1 MRSNIKKVYILASL
15 LILSSCGGGG
25 GGGAVAQAIAAA
37 ISSFTSSSSSVLLG
51 GSVDISWA
59 STNATS
65 CTASGSWTGTKATS
79 GSETVTISSAGNNT
93 FTISCTGEGGSSSRS
108 QSIEGYRNI
117 AGITLDGY
125 ISGASVFV
133 DTDSDYIM
141 DSDETSTTSGSDG
154 SFTIKYENGALISL
168 GGQDVDT
175 LTQLD
180 NFQIIRDLSG
190 YSSDNFMITPVT
202 SVAHFMPSQNI
213 YNTLGLDSTIDIN
226 TADPVA
232 NKGDGAGYD
241 VLYEKGNQLTV
252 LAYSLQNMANN
263 LKTTTD
269 STADYFKAISEEI
282 NTEHTATS
290 AAVNIEKKAF
300 IEKVL
305 DNLVTA
311 KSLTI
316 SADNKAN
323 AVTALSSVLPIIG
336 VKSTDALTSSVIRFS
351 TNTFQTDFVSIA
363 NGSAEVTLVNS
374 YTSDVLNYIAT
385 DQNIN
390 ASDIQPTILAFA
402 DTISLQEDATVS
414 FSPLL
419 NDSLTTGSAFVITV
433 SSPQNGSVSIS
444 GETLTYTP
452 SANFNGQDSFN
463 YTVTQGSI
471 SASSTV
477 SVTVA
482 AVNDAPTLN
491 ISTSINYNENSTVT
505 IDASAAD
512 VDGDDITLTL
522 SGTDAESFNITGNI
536 ITFKTPPDFE
546 TKNSYSITLTVTDGV
561 ETIEKTITINIT
573 DINESVGYK
582 VPSSI
587 DVIETKE

>member
-1 MRSNIKKVYILASL
+1 MRSNINKVYILASL
-15 LILSSCGGGG
+15 LVLSSCGGGG

-37 ISSFTSSSSSVLLG
+37 ITSFTASSSSVLLG
-51 GSVDISWA
+51 QSVDISWA

-65 CTASGSWTGTKATS
+65 CTASGSWTGTKGTS
-79 GSETVTISSAGNNT
+79 GSETITISTAGNNT
-93 FTISCTGEGGSSSRS
+93 FTISCTGEGGSSSQS

-125 ISGASVFV
+125 ISGASVFI

-141 DSDETSTTSGSDG
+141 DSGETSTTSGSDG
-154 SFTIKYENGALISL
+154 SFSIKYENGVLVSL
-168 GGQDVDT
+168 GGQEVDT

-190 YSSDNFMITPVT
+190 HSSDSFMITPVT

-213 YNTLGLDSTIDIN
+213 YNTLGLDSSIDIY

-241 VLYEKGNQLTV
+241 LLYEKGNQLTV

-263 LKTTTD
+263 LKTSTD

-290 AAVNIEKKAF
+290 AAVNIEKNAF
-300 IEKVL
+300 IEKVI

-316 SADNKAN
+316 SANNKAN
-323 AVTALSSVLPIIG
+323 AITALSSVLPIIG

-374 YTSDVLNYIAT
+374 YSSDVLNYIAT

-419 NDSLTTGSAFVITV
+419 NDSLTTGSAFVITA
-433 SSPQNGSVSIS
+433 SSPLNGSVSIS

-482 AVNDAPTLN
+482 AVNDAPTVD
-491 ISTSINYNENSTVT
+491 IASSINYNENSTAT
-505 IDASAAD
+505 INASAAD

-522 SGTDAESFNITGNI
+522 SGTDAESFNITSNI
-536 ITFKTPPDFE
+536 ISFKTPPDFE

-561 ETIEKTITINIT
+561 ETVVKNITINIT
-573 DINESVGYK
+573 DINESKGYE
-582 VPSSI
+582 VATSI
-587 DVIETKE
+587 SIIDTKE

>member
-51 GSVDISWA
+51 GTVDISWA

-65 CTASGSWTGTKATS
+65 CSAPWTTKTSTS
-79 GSETVTISSAGNNT
+79 GTETVTITTAGSNT

-141 DSDETSTTSGSDG
+141 DSGETSTTSGSDG
-154 SFTIKYENGALISL
+154 SFIIKYENGALISL

-202 SVAHFMPSQNI
+202 SIAHFMPSQNI
-213 YNTLGLDSTIDIN
+213 YNTLGLDSSIDIN

-241 VLYEKGNQLTV
+241 LLYEKGNQLTV

-269 STADYFKAISEEI
+269 TTADYFKAISEEI
-282 NTEHTATS
+282 NTEHTATN
-290 AAVNIEKKAF
+290 ATVNIEKKAF

-305 DNLVTA
+305 DNLVAA

-336 VKSTDALTSSVIRFS
+336 VKSTDELTSSVIRFS

-363 NGSAEVTLVNS
+363 NGSAEVALVNS
-374 YTSDVLNYIAT
+374 YSSDVLNYIAT

-402 DTISLQEDATVS
+402 DTISLQEDASVS

-471 SASSTV
+471 SASSSV

-491 ISTSINYNENSTVT
+491 IASSINYDENSTVT

-522 SGTDAESFNITGNI
+522 SGTDAELFNITGNTI
-536 ITFKTPPDFE
+536 SFKTPPDFE

-561 ETIEKTITINIT
+561 ETIEKNITINIT
-573 DINESVGYK
+573 DINESIGYK

>member
-51 GSVDISWA
+51 GTVDISWA

-65 CTASGSWTGTKATS
+65 CSAPWTTQTGTS
-79 GSETVTISSAGNNT
+79 GTETVTITTAGTNT
-93 FTISCTGEGGSSSRS
+93 FTISCTGEGGSSSQS

-125 ISGASVFV
+125 ISGANIFI

-141 DSDETSTTSGSDG
+141 DSGETSTTSGSDG

-202 SVAHFMPSQNI
+202 SIAHFMPSQNI
-213 YNTLGLDSTIDIN
+213 YNTLGLDSSIDIN

-282 NTEHTATS
+282 STEHTATS

-305 DNLVTA
+305 DNLVAA

-336 VKSTDALTSSVIRFS
+336 VKSTDTLTSSVIRFS
-351 TNTFQTDFVSIA
+351 TNTFQTDFISIA
-363 NGSAEVTLVNS
+363 NGSAEVGLVNS
-374 YTSDVLNYIAT
+374 YSSDVLNYIAT

-390 ASDIQPTILAFA
+390 AADIQPTILAFA
-402 DTISLQEDATVS
+402 DSISLQEDSTVS
-414 FSPLL
+414 FSPLI
-419 NDSLTTGSAFVITV
+419 NDSLTTGSAFVITT
-433 SSPQNGSVSIS
+433 SSPLNGSVSIS

-471 SASSTV
+471 TASSSV

-491 ISTSINYNENSTVT
+491 IASTISYKENDTVT
-505 IDASAAD
+505 IDPSALD
-512 VDGDDITLTL
+512 VDGDDLTLTI
-522 SGTDAESFNITGNI
+522 SGTDADSFTLTNNLISFNSS
-536 ITFKTPPDFE
+536 PDFE
-546 TKNSYSITLTVTDGV
+546 TKSSYVITLTLTDGV
-561 ETIEKTITINIT
+561 LSVEKTITININ
-573 DINESVGYK
+573 DINEDIGYK
-582 VPSSI
+582 VPTSI

>member
-1 MRSNIKKVYILASL
+1 MRSNINKVYILTSL
-15 LILSSCGGGG
+15 LVLSSCGGGG

-37 ISSFTSSSSSVLLG
+37 ITSFTSSATSTLIG
-51 GSVDISWA
+51 GSVDITWA

-65 CTASGSWTGTKATS
+65 CSASGSWSGTKATS
-79 GSETVTISSAGNNT
+79 GSETISITTAGNNT
-93 FTISCTGEGGSSSRS
+93 FTITCTGEGGSSSQS

-117 AGITLDGY
+117 SGITLDGY

-133 DTDSDYIM
+133 DTDANYIM
-141 DSDETSTTSGSDG
+141 DSGETSTTSGSDG
-154 SFTIKYENGALISL
+154 SFAIKYENGALISL

-202 SVAHFMPSQNI
+202 SVAHFMPTQNI
-213 YNTLGLDSTIDIN
+213 YNTLGLDSSIDIN

-241 VLYEKGNQLTV
+241 LLYEKGNQLTV

-263 LKTTTD
+263 LKTSTD

-336 VKSTDALTSSVIRFS
+336 VKSTDTLTSSVIRFS

-363 NGSAEVTLVNS
+363 NGSAEVALVNS

-414 FSPLL
+414 FSPLI
-419 NDSLTTGSAFVITV
+419 NDSLTTGSAFVITT
-433 SSPQNGSVSIS
+433 SSPLNGSVSIS

-452 SANFNGQDSFN
+452 SANFNGLDSFN

-471 SASSTV
+471 TASSTV

-491 ISTSINYNENSTVT
+491 IASVINYKENNTGT
-505 IDASAAD
+505 IDTAASD

-522 SGTDAESFNITGNI
+522 SGTDSELFNLTGNI
-536 ITFKTPPDFE
+536 LSFKTPPDFE
-546 TKNSYSITLTVTDGV
+546 TKDSYSITITLTDGV

>member
-252 LAYSLQNMANN
+252 LAYTLQNMANN

-282 NTEHTATS
+282 STEHSATS

-305 DNLVTA
+305 DNLVAA

-336 VKSTDALTSSVIRFS
+336 VKSTDTLTSSVIRFS
-351 TNTFQTDFVSIA
+351 TNTFQTDFISIA
-363 NGSAEVTLVNS
+363 NGSAEVGLVNS
-374 YTSDVLNYIAT
+374 YSSDVLNYIAT

-390 ASDIQPTILAFA
+390 AADIQPTILAFA
-402 DTISLQEDATVS
+402 DSISLQEDSTVS
-414 FSPLL
+414 FSPLI
-419 NDSLTTGSAFVITV
+419 NDSLTTGSAFVITT
-433 SSPQNGSVSIS
+433 SSPLNGSVSIS

-471 SASSTV
+471 TASSSV

-491 ISTSINYNENSTVT
+491 IASTISYKENDTVT
-505 IDASAAD
+505 IDPSALD
-512 VDGDDITLTL
+512 VDGDDLTLTI
-522 SGTDAESFNITGNI
+522 SGTDADSFTLTNNLISFNSS
-536 ITFKTPPDFE
+536 PDFE
-546 TKNSYSITLTVTDGV
+546 TKSSYVITLTLTDGV
-561 ETIEKTITINIT
+561 LSVEKTITININ
-573 DINESVGYK
+573 DINEDIGYK
-582 VPSSI
+582 VPTSI

>member
-51 GSVDISWA
+51 GTVDISWA

-65 CTASGSWTGTKATS
+65 CSAPWTTQTGTS
-79 GSETVTISSAGNNT
+79 GTETVTITTAGNNT
-93 FTISCTGEGGSSSRS
+93 FTISCTGEGGSSSQS

-125 ISGASVFV
+125 ISGASIFI

-141 DSDETSTTSGSDG
+141 DSGETSTTSGSDG

-202 SVAHFMPSQNI
+202 SIAHFMPSQNI

-305 DNLVTA
+305 DNLVAA

-363 NGSAEVTLVNS
+363 NGSAEVALVNS
-374 YTSDVLNYIAT
+374 YSSDVLNYIAT

-402 DTISLQEDATVS
+402 DTISLQEDASVS

-471 SASSTV
+471 SASSSV

-491 ISTSINYNENSTVT
+491 IASSINYDENSTVT

-522 SGTDAESFNITGNI
+522 SGTDAELFNITGNTI
-536 ITFKTPPDFE
+536 SFKTPPDFE

-561 ETIEKTITINIT
+561 ETIEKNITINIT
-573 DINESVGYK
+573 DINESIGYK

>member
-65 CTASGSWTGTKATS
+65 CSAPWTTQTGTS
-79 GSETVTISSAGNNT
+79 GTETVTITTAGSNT

-141 DSDETSTTSGSDG
+141 DSGETSTTSGSDG

-202 SVAHFMPSQNI
+202 SIAHFMPSQNI
-213 YNTLGLDSTIDIN
+213 YNTLGLDSSIDIN

-305 DNLVTA
+305 DNLVAA

-336 VKSTDALTSSVIRFS
+336 VKSTDTLTSSVIRFS
-351 TNTFQTDFVSIA
+351 TNTFQTDFISIA
-363 NGSAEVTLVNS
+363 NGSAEVGLVNS
-374 YTSDVLNYIAT
+374 YSSDVLNYIAT

-390 ASDIQPTILAFA
+390 AADIQPTILAFA
-402 DTISLQEDATVS
+402 DSISLQEDSTVS
-414 FSPLL
+414 FSPLI
-419 NDSLTTGSAFVITV
+419 NDSLTTGSAFVITT
-433 SSPQNGSVSIS
+433 SSPLNGSVSIS

-471 SASSTV
+471 TASSSV

-482 AVNDAPTLN
+482 GVNDAPTLN
-491 ISTSINYNENSTVT
+491 IASTISYKENDTVT
-505 IDASAAD
+505 IDPSALD
-512 VDGDDITLTL
+512 VDGDDLTLTI
-522 SGTDAESFNITGNI
+522 SGTDADSFTLTNNLISFNSS
-536 ITFKTPPDFE
+536 PDFE
-546 TKNSYSITLTVTDGV
+546 TKSSYVITLTLTDGV
-561 ETIEKTITINIT
+561 LSVEKTITININ
-573 DINESVGYK
+573 DINEDIGYK
-582 VPSSI
+582 VPTSI

>member
-51 GSVDISWA
+51 GTVDISWA

-65 CTASGSWTGTKATS
+65 CSAPWTTKTSTS
-79 GSETVTISSAGNNT
+79 GTETVTITTAGSNT

-141 DSDETSTTSGSDG
+141 DSGETSTTSGSDG
-154 SFTIKYENGALISL
+154 SFIIKYENGALISL

-202 SVAHFMPSQNI
+202 SIAHFMPSQNI
-213 YNTLGLDSTIDIN
+213 YNTLGLDSAIGIN

-269 STADYFKAISEEI
+269 STAVYFKEISEEI

-305 DNLVTA
+305 DNLVAA

-336 VKSTDALTSSVIRFS
+336 VKSTDTLTSSVIRFS
-351 TNTFQTDFVSIA
+351 TNTFQTDFISIA

-374 YTSDVLNYIAT
+374 YSSDVLNYIAT

-390 ASDIQPTILAFA
+390 AADIQPTILAFA
-402 DTISLQEDATVS
+402 DSISLQEDSTVS
-414 FSPLL
+414 FSPLI
-419 NDSLTTGSAFVITV
+419 NDSLTTGSAFVITT
-433 SSPQNGSVSIS
+433 SSPLNGSVSIS

-471 SASSTV
+471 TASSSV

-491 ISTSINYNENSTVT
+491 IASTISYKENDTVT
-505 IDASAAD
+505 IDPSALD
-512 VDGDDITLTL
+512 VDGDDLTLTI
-522 SGTDAESFNITGNI
+522 SGTDADSF
-536 ITFKTPPDFE
+536 
-546 TKNSYSITLTVTDGV
+546 TLTNNLISCLLYT
-561 ETIEKTITINIT
+561 
-573 DINESVGYK
+573 S
-582 VPSSI
+582 PSPR
-587 DVIETKE
+587 D

>member
-1 MRSNIKKVYILASL
+1 MRSNINKVYILTSL
-15 LILSSCGGGG
+15 LVLSSCGGGG

-37 ISSFTSSSSSVLLG
+37 ITSFTSSATSTLIG
-51 GSVDISWA
+51 GSVDITWA

-65 CTASGSWTGTKATS
+65 CSASGSWSGTKATS
-79 GSETVTISSAGNNT
+79 GSETISITTAGNNT
-93 FTISCTGEGGSSSRS
+93 FTITCTGEGGSSSQS

-117 AGITLDGY
+117 SGITLDGY

-133 DTDSDYIM
+133 DTDANYIM
-141 DSDETSTTSGSDG
+141 DSGETSTTSGSDG
-154 SFTIKYENGALISL
+154 SFAIKYENGALISL

-213 YNTLGLDSTIDIN
+213 YNTLGLDSSIDIN

-241 VLYEKGNQLTV
+241 LLYEKGNQLTV

-263 LKTTTD
+263 LKTSTD

-282 NTEHTATS
+282 NTEHSATS

-336 VKSTDALTSSVIRFS
+336 VKSTDTLTSSVIRFS

-363 NGSAEVTLVNS
+363 NGSAEVALVNS

-414 FSPLL
+414 FSPLI
-419 NDSLTTGSAFVITV
+419 NDSLTTGSAFVITT
-433 SSPQNGSVSIS
+433 SSPLNGSVSIS

-452 SANFNGQDSFN
+452 SANFNGLDSFN

-471 SASSTV
+471 TASSTV

-491 ISTSINYNENSTVT
+491 IASVINYKENNTGT
-505 IDASAAD
+505 IDTAASD

-522 SGTDAESFNITGNI
+522 SGTDSELFNLTGNI
-536 ITFKTPPDFE
+536 LSFKTPPDFE
-546 TKNSYSITLTVTDGV
+546 TKDSYSITITLTDGV

>member
-65 CTASGSWTGTKATS
+65 CSAPWTTQTGTS
-79 GSETVTISSAGNNT
+79 GTETVTITTAGSNN

-117 AGITLDGY
+117 VGITLDGY

-133 DTDSDYIM
+133 DADSDYIM

-241 VLYEKGNQLTV
+241 MLYEKGNQLTV

-316 SADNKAN
+316 SSDNKAN

-336 VKSTDALTSSVIRFS
+336 VKSTDTLTSSVIRFS
-351 TNTFQTDFVSIA
+351 TNTFQTDFISIA
-363 NGSAEVTLVNS
+363 NGSAEVGLVNS
-374 YTSDVLNYIAT
+374 YSSDVLNYIAT

-390 ASDIQPTILAFA
+390 AADIQPTILAFA
-402 DTISLQEDATVS
+402 DSISLQEDSTVS
-414 FSPLL
+414 FSPLI
-419 NDSLTTGSAFVITV
+419 NDSLTTGSAFVITT
-433 SSPQNGSVSIS
+433 SSPLNGSVSIS

-471 SASSTV
+471 TASSSV

-491 ISTSINYNENSTVT
+491 IASTISYKENDTVT
-505 IDASAAD
+505 IDPSALD
-512 VDGDDITLTL
+512 VDGDDLTLTI
-522 SGTDAESFNITGNI
+522 SGTDADSFTLTNNLISFNSS
-536 ITFKTPPDFE
+536 PDFE
-546 TKNSYSITLTVTDGV
+546 TKSSYVITLTLTDGV
-561 ETIEKTITINIT
+561 LSVEKTITININ
-573 DINESVGYK
+573 DINEDIGYK
-582 VPSSI
+582 VPTSI

>member
-51 GSVDISWA
+51 GTVDISWA

-65 CTASGSWTGTKATS
+65 CSAPWTTKTSTS
-79 GSETVTISSAGNNT
+79 GTETVTITTAGSNT

-141 DSDETSTTSGSDG
+141 DSGETSTTSGSDG
-154 SFTIKYENGALISL
+154 SFIIKYENGALISL

-202 SVAHFMPSQNI
+202 SIAHFMPSQNI

-282 NTEHTATS
+282 STEHTATS

-305 DNLVTA
+305 DNLVAA

-336 VKSTDALTSSVIRFS
+336 VKSTDTLTSSVIRFS
-351 TNTFQTDFVSIA
+351 TNTFQTDFISIA

-374 YTSDVLNYIAT
+374 YSSDVLNYIAT

-390 ASDIQPTILAFA
+390 AADIQPTILAFA
-402 DTISLQEDATVS
+402 DSISLQEDSTVS
-414 FSPLL
+414 FSPLI
-419 NDSLTTGSAFVITV
+419 NDSLTTGSAFVITT
-433 SSPQNGSVSIS
+433 SSPLNGSVSIS

-471 SASSTV
+471 TASSSV

-491 ISTSINYNENSTVT
+491 IASTISYKENDTVT
-505 IDASAAD
+505 IDPSALD
-512 VDGDDITLTL
+512 VDGDDLTLTI
-522 SGTDAESFNITGNI
+522 SGTDADSFTLTNNLISFNSS
-536 ITFKTPPDFE
+536 PDFE
-546 TKNSYSITLTVTDGV
+546 TKSSYVITLTLTDGV
-561 ETIEKTITINIT
+561 LSVEKTITININ
-573 DINESVGYK
+573 DINEDIGYK
-582 VPSSI
+582 VPTSI

>member
-1 MRSNIKKVYILASL
+1 MRSNINKVYILASL
-15 LILSSCGGGG
+15 LVLSSCGGGG

-37 ISSFTSSSSSVLLG
+37 ITSFTASSSSVLLG
-51 GSVDISWA
+51 QSVDISWA

-65 CTASGSWTGTKATS
+65 CTASGSWTGTKGTS
-79 GSETVTISSAGNNT
+79 GSETITISTAGNNT
-93 FTISCTGEGGSSSRS
+93 FTISCTGEGGSSSQS

-125 ISGASVFV
+125 ISGASVFI

-141 DSDETSTTSGSDG
+141 DSGETSTTSGSDG
-154 SFTIKYENGALISL
+154 SFSIKYENGVLVSL

-190 YSSDNFMITPVT
+190 HSSDSFMITPVT

-213 YNTLGLDSTIDIN
+213 YNTLGLDSSIDIY

-241 VLYEKGNQLTV
+241 LLYEKGNQLTV

-263 LKTTTD
+263 LKTSTD

-290 AAVNIEKKAF
+290 AAVNIEKNAF
-300 IEKVL
+300 IEKVI

-316 SADNKAN
+316 SANNKAN
-323 AVTALSSVLPIIG
+323 AITALSSVLPIIG

-374 YTSDVLNYIAT
+374 YSSDVLNYIAT

-419 NDSLTTGSAFVITV
+419 NDSLTTGSAFVITA
-433 SSPQNGSVSIS
+433 SSPLNGSVSIS

-482 AVNDAPTLN
+482 AVNDAPTVD
-491 ISTSINYNENSTVT
+491 IASSINYNENSTAT
-505 IDASAAD
+505 INASAAD

-522 SGTDAESFNITGNI
+522 SGTDAESFNITSNI
-536 ITFKTPPDFE
+536 ISFKTPPDFE

-561 ETIEKTITINIT
+561 ETVVKNITINIT
-573 DINESVGYK
+573 DINESKGYEDAT
-582 VPSSI
+582 SI
-587 DVIETKE
+587 SIIDTKE

>member
-51 GSVDISWA
+51 GTVDISWA

-65 CTASGSWTGTKATS
+65 CSAPWTTKTGTS
-79 GSETVTISSAGNNT
+79 GTETVTITTAGSNT

-141 DSDETSTTSGSDG
+141 DSGETSTTSGSDG

-202 SVAHFMPSQNI
+202 SIAHFMPSQNI
-213 YNTLGLDSTIDIN
+213 YNTLGLDSSIDIN

-282 NTEHTATS
+282 STEHTATS

-305 DNLVTA
+305 DNLVAA

-336 VKSTDALTSSVIRFS
+336 VKSTDTLTFSVIRFS
-351 TNTFQTDFVSIA
+351 TNTFQTDFISIA
-363 NGSAEVTLVNS
+363 NGSAEVGLVNS
-374 YTSDVLNYIAT
+374 YSSDVLNYIAT

-390 ASDIQPTILAFA
+390 AADIQPTILAFA
-402 DTISLQEDATVS
+402 DSISLQEDSTVS
-414 FSPLL
+414 FSPLI
-419 NDSLTTGSAFVITV
+419 NDSLTTGSAFVITT
-433 SSPQNGSVSIS
+433 SSPLNGSVSIS

-471 SASSTV
+471 TASSSV

-491 ISTSINYNENSTVT
+491 IASTISYKENDTVT
-505 IDASAAD
+505 IDPSALD
-512 VDGDDITLTL
+512 VDGDDLTLTI
-522 SGTDAESFNITGNI
+522 SGTDADSFTLTNNLISFNSS
-536 ITFKTPPDFE
+536 PDFE
-546 TKNSYSITLTVTDGV
+546 TKSSYVITLTLTDGV
-561 ETIEKTITINIT
+561 LSVEKTITININ
-573 DINESVGYK
+573 DINEDIGYK
-582 VPSSI
+582 VPTSI

>member
-1 MRSNIKKVYILASL
+1 
-15 LILSSCGGGG
+15 
-25 GGGAVAQAIAAA
+25 
-37 ISSFTSSSSSVLLG
+37 
-51 GSVDISWA
+51 
-59 STNATS
+59 
-65 CTASGSWTGTKATS
+65 
-79 GSETVTISSAGNNT
+79 
-93 FTISCTGEGGSSSRS
+93 
-108 QSIEGYRNI
+108 
-117 AGITLDGY
+117 
-125 ISGASVFV
+125 
-133 DTDSDYIM
+133 
-141 DSDETSTTSGSDG
+141 
-154 SFTIKYENGALISL
+154 
-168 GGQDVDT
+168 
-175 LTQLD
+175 
-180 NFQIIRDLSG
+180 
-190 YSSDNFMITPVT
+190 MITPVT

-213 YNTLGLDSTIDIN
+213 YNTLGLDSSIDIN

-241 VLYEKGNQLTV
+241 LLYEKVNQLTV
-252 LAYSLQNMANN
+252 LAYSLQNMTNN
-263 LKTTTD
+263 IKTSTD

-282 NTEHTATS
+282 NTEHMATS

-336 VKSTDALTSSVIRFS
+336 VKSTDTLTSSVIRFS

-363 NGSAEVTLVNS
+363 NGSAEVALVNS

-414 FSPLL
+414 FSPLI
-419 NDSLTTGSAFVITV
+419 NDSLTTGSAFVITT
-433 SSPQNGSVSIS
+433 SSPLNGSVSIS

-452 SANFNGQDSFN
+452 SANFNGLDSFN

-471 SASSTV
+471 TASSTV

-491 ISTSINYNENSTVT
+491 IASVINYKENNTGT
-505 IDASAAD
+505 IDTAASD

-522 SGTDAESFNITGNI
+522 SGTDSELFNLAGNI
-536 ITFKTPPDFE
+536 LSFKTPPDFE
-546 TKNSYSITLTVTDGV
+546 TKDSYSITITITDGV

>member
-1 MRSNIKKVYILASL
+1 MRSNINKVYILASL
-15 LILSSCGGGG
+15 LVLSSCGGGG

-37 ISSFTSSSSSVLLG
+37 ITSFTASSSSVLLG
-51 GSVDISWA
+51 QSVDISWA

-65 CTASGSWTGTKATS
+65 CTASGSWTGTKGTS
-79 GSETVTISSAGNNT
+79 GSETITISTAGNNT
-93 FTISCTGEGGSSSRS
+93 FTISCTGEGGSSSQS

-125 ISGASVFV
+125 ISGASVFI

-141 DSDETSTTSGSDG
+141 DSGETSTTSGSDG
-154 SFTIKYENGALISL
+154 SFSIKYENGVLVSL

-190 YSSDNFMITPVT
+190 HSSDSFMITPVT

-213 YNTLGLDSTIDIN
+213 YNTLGLDSSIDIY

-241 VLYEKGNQLTV
+241 LLYEKGNQLTV

-263 LKTTTD
+263 LKTSTD
-269 STADYFKAISEEI
+269 STADYFKAIREEI
-282 NTEHTATS
+282 NTEHTATR
-290 AAVNIEKKAF
+290 AAVNIEKNAF
-300 IEKVL
+300 IEKVI

-316 SADNKAN
+316 SANNKAN
-323 AVTALSSVLPIIG
+323 AITALSSVLPIIG

-374 YTSDVLNYIAT
+374 YSSDVLNYIAT

-419 NDSLTTGSAFVITV
+419 NDSLTTGSAFVITA
-433 SSPQNGSVSIS
+433 SSPLNGSVSIS

-452 SANFNGQDSFN
+452 SANFNLLQM
-463 YTVTQGSI
+463 
-471 SASSTV
+471 
-477 SVTVA
+477 
-482 AVNDAPTLN
+482 LM
-491 ISTSINYNENSTVT
+491 
-505 IDASAAD
+505 
-512 VDGDDITLTL
+512 
-522 SGTDAESFNITGNI
+522 
-536 ITFKTPPDFE
+536 
-546 TKNSYSITLTVTDGV
+546 
-561 ETIEKTITINIT
+561 ETILH
-573 DINESVGYK
+573 
-582 VPSSI
+582 
-587 DVIETKE
+587 

>member
-241 VLYEKGNQLTV
+241 MLYEKGNQLTV

-316 SADNKAN
+316 SSDNKAN

-336 VKSTDALTSSVIRFS
+336 VKSTDTLTSSVIRFS
-351 TNTFQTDFVSIA
+351 TNTFQTDFISIA
-363 NGSAEVTLVNS
+363 NGSAEVGLVNS
-374 YTSDVLNYIAT
+374 YSSDVLNYIAT

-390 ASDIQPTILAFA
+390 AADIQPTILAFA
-402 DTISLQEDATVS
+402 DSISLQEDSTVS
-414 FSPLL
+414 FSPLI
-419 NDSLTTGSAFVITV
+419 NDSLTTGSAFVITT
-433 SSPQNGSVSIS
+433 SSPLNGSVSIS

-471 SASSTV
+471 TASSSV

-491 ISTSINYNENSTVT
+491 IASTISYKENDTVT
-505 IDASAAD
+505 IDPSALD
-512 VDGDDITLTL
+512 VDGDDLTLTI
-522 SGTDAESFNITGNI
+522 SGTDADSFTLTNNLISFNSS
-536 ITFKTPPDFE
+536 PDFE
-546 TKNSYSITLTVTDGV
+546 TKSSYVITLTLTDGV
-561 ETIEKTITINIT
+561 LSVEKTITININ
-573 DINESVGYK
+573 DINEDIGYK
-582 VPSSI
+582 VPTSI

>member
-51 GSVDISWA
+51 GTVDISWA

-65 CTASGSWTGTKATS
+65 CSAPWTTKTSTS
-79 GSETVTISSAGNNT
+79 GTETVTITTAGSNT

-141 DSDETSTTSGSDG
+141 DSGETSTTSGSDG

-202 SVAHFMPSQNI
+202 SIAHFMPSQNI

-282 NTEHTATS
+282 NTEHTATN
-290 AAVNIEKKAF
+290 ATVNIEKKAF

-305 DNLVTA
+305 DNLVAA

-336 VKSTDALTSSVIRFS
+336 VKSTDTLTSSVIRFS
-351 TNTFQTDFVSIA
+351 TNTFQTDFISIA

-374 YTSDVLNYIAT
+374 YSSDVLNYIAT

-390 ASDIQPTILAFA
+390 AADIQPTILAFA
-402 DTISLQEDATVS
+402 DSISLQEDSTVS
-414 FSPLL
+414 FSPLI
-419 NDSLTTGSAFVITV
+419 NDSLTTGSAFVITT
-433 SSPQNGSVSIS
+433 SSPLNGSVSIS

-471 SASSTV
+471 TASSSV

-491 ISTSINYNENSTVT
+491 IASTISYKENDTVT
-505 IDASAAD
+505 IDPSALD
-512 VDGDDITLTL
+512 VDGDDLTLTISGTDADSFTLTNNLISFNSSPHFETKSSYVITLTL
-522 SGTDAESFNITGNI
+522 
-536 ITFKTPPDFE
+536 
-546 TKNSYSITLTVTDGV
+546 TDGV
-561 ETIEKTITINIT
+561 LSVEKTITINDKISLS
-573 DINESVGYK
+573 INE
-582 VPSSI
+582 
-587 DVIETKE
+587 TKNVWEHSLREKLLS

>member
-51 GSVDISWA
+51 GTVDISWA

-65 CTASGSWTGTKATS
+65 CSAPWTTKTSTS
-79 GSETVTISSAGNNT
+79 GTETVTITTAGSNT

-141 DSDETSTTSGSDG
+141 DSGETSTTSGSDG

-202 SVAHFMPSQNI
+202 SIAHFMPSQNI

-305 DNLVTA
+305 DNLVAA

-336 VKSTDALTSSVIRFS
+336 VKSTDTLTSSVIRFS
-351 TNTFQTDFVSIA
+351 TNTFQTDFISIA
-363 NGSAEVTLVNS
+363 NGSAEIGLVNS
-374 YTSDVLNYIAT
+374 YSSDVLNYIAT

-390 ASDIQPTILAFA
+390 AADIQPTILAFA
-402 DTISLQEDATVS
+402 DSISLQEDSTVS
-414 FSPLL
+414 FSPLI
-419 NDSLTTGSAFVITV
+419 NDSLTTGSTFVITT
-433 SSPQNGSVSIS
+433 SSPLNGSVSIS

-471 SASSTV
+471 TASSSV

-491 ISTSINYNENSTVT
+491 IASTISYKENDTVT
-505 IDASAAD
+505 IDPSALD
-512 VDGDDITLTL
+512 VDGDDLTLTI
-522 SGTDAESFNITGNI
+522 SGTDADSFTLTNNLISFNSS
-536 ITFKTPPDFE
+536 PDFE
-546 TKNSYSITLTVTDGV
+546 TKSSYVITLTLTDGV
-561 ETIEKTITINIT
+561 LSVEKTITININ
-573 DINESVGYK
+573 DINEDIGYK
-582 VPSSI
+582 VPTSI

>member
-1 MRSNIKKVYILASL
+1 MRSNIKKVYIIASL
-15 LILSSCGGGG
+15 FILSSCGGGG

-51 GSVDISWA
+51 GTVDISWA

-65 CTASGSWTGTKATS
+65 CSAPWTTKTSTS
-79 GSETVTISSAGNNT
+79 GTETVTITTAGSNT

-133 DTDSDYIM
+133 DTDSDYVM
-141 DSDETSTTSGSDG
+141 DSGETSTTSGSDG

-190 YSSDNFMITPVT
+190 YSSDSFMITPVT
-202 SVAHFMPSQNI
+202 SIAHFMPSQNI
-213 YNTLGLDSTIDIN
+213 YNTLGLDSAIDIN

-241 VLYEKGNQLTV
+241 LLYEKGNQLTV

-282 NTEHTATS
+282 NTEHMATS

-300 IEKVL
+300 IEKVI

-363 NGSAEVTLVNS
+363 NGSAEVALVNS
-374 YTSDVLNYIAT
+374 YSLDVLNYIAT

-402 DTISLQEDATVS
+402 DTISLQEDASVS

-419 NDSLTTGSAFVITV
+419 NDSLTTGSAFVITA

-491 ISTSINYNENSTVT
+491 IATSINYNENSTVT

-536 ITFKTPPDFE
+536 ISFKTPPDFE

-561 ETIEKTITINIT
+561 ETIEKNITINIT
-573 DINESVGYK
+573 DINESIGYK

>member
-65 CTASGSWTGTKATS
+65 CSAPWTTQTGTS
-79 GSETVTISSAGNNT
+79 GTETVTITTAGSNT

-108 QSIEGYRNI
+108 QNIEGYRNI

-141 DSDETSTTSGSDG
+141 DSGETSTTSGSDG

-202 SVAHFMPSQNI
+202 SIAHFMPSQNI
-213 YNTLGLDSTIDIN
+213 YNTLGLDSSIDIN

-282 NTEHTATS
+282 STEHTATS

-305 DNLVTA
+305 DNLVAA

-336 VKSTDALTSSVIRFS
+336 VKSTDTLTSSVIRFS
-351 TNTFQTDFVSIA
+351 TNTFQTDFISIA
-363 NGSAEVTLVNS
+363 NGSAEVGLVNS
-374 YTSDVLNYIAT
+374 YSSDVLNYIAT

-390 ASDIQPTILAFA
+390 AADIQPTILAFA
-402 DTISLQEDATVS
+402 DSISLQEDSTVS
-414 FSPLL
+414 FSPLI
-419 NDSLTTGSAFVITV
+419 NDSLTTGSAFVITT
-433 SSPQNGSVSIS
+433 SSPLNGSVSIS

-471 SASSTV
+471 TASSSV

-491 ISTSINYNENSTVT
+491 IASTISYKENDTVT
-505 IDASAAD
+505 IDPSALD
-512 VDGDDITLTL
+512 VDGDDLTLTI
-522 SGTDAESFNITGNI
+522 SGTDADSFTLTNNLISFNSS
-536 ITFKTPPDFE
+536 PDFE
-546 TKNSYSITLTVTDGV
+546 TKSSYVITLTLTDGV
-561 ETIEKTITINIT
+561 LSVEKTITININ
-573 DINESVGYK
+573 DINEDIGYK
-582 VPSSI
+582 VPTSI

>member
-37 ISSFTSSSSSVLLG
+37 ISSFTSTSSSVLLG

-65 CTASGSWTGTKATS
+65 CSAPWTTQTGTS
-79 GSETVTISSAGNNT
+79 GTETVTITTAGSNT

-141 DSDETSTTSGSDG
+141 DSGETSTTSGSDG

-202 SVAHFMPSQNI
+202 SIAHFMPSQNI
-213 YNTLGLDSTIDIN
+213 YNTLGLDSSIDIN

-282 NTEHTATS
+282 STEHTATS

-305 DNLVTA
+305 DNLVAA

-336 VKSTDALTSSVIRFS
+336 VKSTDTLTSSVIRFS
-351 TNTFQTDFVSIA
+351 TNTFQTDFISIA
-363 NGSAEVTLVNS
+363 NGSAEVGLVNS
-374 YTSDVLNYIAT
+374 YSSDVLNYIAT

-390 ASDIQPTILAFA
+390 AADIQPTILAFA
-402 DTISLQEDATVS
+402 DSISLQEDSTVS
-414 FSPLL
+414 FSPLI
-419 NDSLTTGSAFVITV
+419 NDSLTTGSAFVITT
-433 SSPQNGSVSIS
+433 SSPLNGSVSIS

-471 SASSTV
+471 TASSSV

-491 ISTSINYNENSTVT
+491 IASTISYKENDTVT
-505 IDASAAD
+505 IDPSALD
-512 VDGDDITLTL
+512 VDGDDLTLTI
-522 SGTDAESFNITGNI
+522 SGTDADSFTLTNNLISFNSS
-536 ITFKTPPDFE
+536 PDFE
-546 TKNSYSITLTVTDGV
+546 TKSSYVITLTLTDGV
-561 ETIEKTITINIT
+561 LSVEKTITININ
-573 DINESVGYK
+573 DINEDIGYK
-582 VPSSI
+582 VPTSI

>member
-51 GSVDISWA
+51 GTVDISWA

-65 CTASGSWTGTKATS
+65 CSAPWTTQTGTS
-79 GSETVTISSAGNNT
+79 GTETVTITTAGNNT
-93 FTISCTGEGGSSSRS
+93 FTISCTGEGGSSSQS

-125 ISGASVFV
+125 ISGANVFV

-141 DSDETSTTSGSDG
+141 DSGETSTTSGSDG

-190 YSSDNFMITPVT
+190 YSSDSFMITPVT

-213 YNTLGLDSTIDIN
+213 YNTLGLDSSIDIN

-241 VLYEKGNQLTV
+241 LLYEKGNQLTV

-269 STADYFKAISEEI
+269 TTADYFKAISEEI

-305 DNLVTA
+305 DNLVAA

-336 VKSTDALTSSVIRFS
+336 VKSTDTLTSSVIRFS
-351 TNTFQTDFVSIA
+351 TNTFQTDFISIA
-363 NGSAEVTLVNS
+363 NGSAEVGLVNS
-374 YTSDVLNYIAT
+374 YSSDVLNYIAT

-390 ASDIQPTILAFA
+390 AADIQPTILAFA
-402 DTISLQEDATVS
+402 DSISLQEDSTVS
-414 FSPLL
+414 FSPLI
-419 NDSLTTGSAFVITV
+419 NDSLTTGSAFVITT
-433 SSPQNGSVSIS
+433 SSPLNGSVSIS

-471 SASSTV
+471 TASSSV

-491 ISTSINYNENSTVT
+491 IASTISYKENDTVT
-505 IDASAAD
+505 IDPSALD
-512 VDGDDITLTL
+512 VDGDDLTLTI
-522 SGTDAESFNITGNI
+522 SGTDADSFTLTNNLISFNSS
-536 ITFKTPPDFE
+536 PDFE
-546 TKNSYSITLTVTDGV
+546 TKSSYVITLTLTDGV
-561 ETIEKTITINIT
+561 LSVEKTITININ
-573 DINESVGYK
+573 DINEDIGYK
-582 VPSSI
+582 VPTSI

>member
-51 GSVDISWA
+51 GTVDISWA

-65 CTASGSWTGTKATS
+65 CSAPWTTKTSTS
-79 GSETVTISSAGNNT
+79 GTETVTITTAGSNT

-125 ISGASVFV
+125 ISGANVFV

-141 DSDETSTTSGSDG
+141 DSGETSTTSGSDG

-202 SVAHFMPSQNI
+202 SIAHFMPSQNI
-213 YNTLGLDSTIDIN
+213 YNTLGLDSSIDIN

-241 VLYEKGNQLTV
+241 LLYEKGNQLTV

-305 DNLVTA
+305 DNLVAA

-351 TNTFQTDFVSIA
+351 TNTFQKDFVSIA
-363 NGSAEVTLVNS
+363 NGSAEVALVNS
-374 YTSDVLNYIAT
+374 YSSDVLNYIAT

-402 DTISLQEDATVS
+402 DTISLQEDASVS

-471 SASSTV
+471 SASSSV

-491 ISTSINYNENSTVT
+491 IASSINYDENSTVT

-522 SGTDAESFNITGNI
+522 SGTDAELFNITGNTI
-536 ITFKTPPDFE
+536 SFKTPPDFE

-561 ETIEKTITINIT
+561 ETIEKNITINIT
-573 DINESVGYK
+573 DINESIGYK

>member
-51 GSVDISWA
+51 GTVDISWA

-65 CTASGSWTGTKATS
+65 CSAPWTTQTGTS
-79 GSETVTISSAGNNT
+79 GTETVTITTAGNNT
-93 FTISCTGEGGSSSRS
+93 FTISCTGEGGSSSQS

-125 ISGASVFV
+125 ISGANIFI

-141 DSDETSTTSGSDG
+141 DSGETSTTSGSDG

-202 SVAHFMPSQNI
+202 SIAHFMPSQNI
-213 YNTLGLDSTIDIN
+213 YNTLGLDSSIDIN

-241 VLYEKGNQLTV
+241 LLYEKGNQLTV

-282 NTEHTATS
+282 STEHTATS

-305 DNLVTA
+305 DNLVAA

-363 NGSAEVTLVNS
+363 NGSAEVALVNS
-374 YTSDVLNYIAT
+374 YSSDVLNYIAT

-402 DTISLQEDATVS
+402 DTISLQEDASVS

-471 SASSTV
+471 SASSSV

-491 ISTSINYNENSTVT
+491 IATSINYDENSTVT

-522 SGTDAESFNITGNI
+522 SGTDAELFNITGNTI
-536 ITFKTPPDFE
+536 SFKTPPDFE

-561 ETIEKTITINIT
+561 ETIEKNITINIT
-573 DINESVGYK
+573 DINESIGYK

>member
-65 CTASGSWTGTKATS
+65 CSAPWTTQTGTS
-79 GSETVTISSAGNNT
+79 GTETVTITTAGSNT

-141 DSDETSTTSGSDG
+141 DSGETSTTSGSDG

-202 SVAHFMPSQNI
+202 SIAHFMPSQNI

-282 NTEHTATS
+282 STEHTATS

-305 DNLVTA
+305 DNLVAA

-336 VKSTDALTSSVIRFS
+336 VKSTDTLTSSVIRFS
-351 TNTFQTDFVSIA
+351 TNTFQTDFISIA
-363 NGSAEVTLVNS
+363 NGSAEIGLVNS
-374 YTSDVLNYIAT
+374 YSSDVLNYIAT

-390 ASDIQPTILAFA
+390 AADIQPTILAFA
-402 DTISLQEDATVS
+402 DSISLQEDSTVS
-414 FSPLL
+414 FSPLI
-419 NDSLTTGSAFVITV
+419 NDSLTTGSTFVITT
-433 SSPQNGSVSIS
+433 SSPLNGSVSIS

-471 SASSTV
+471 TASSSV

-491 ISTSINYNENSTVT
+491 IASTISYKENDTVT
-505 IDASAAD
+505 IDPSALD
-512 VDGDDITLTL
+512 VDGDDLTLTI
-522 SGTDAESFNITGNI
+522 SGTDADSFTLTNNLISFNSS
-536 ITFKTPPDFE
+536 PDFE
-546 TKNSYSITLTVTDGV
+546 TKSSYVITLTLTDGV
-561 ETIEKTITINIT
+561 LSVEKTITININ
-573 DINESVGYK
+573 DINEDIGYK
-582 VPSSI
+582 VPTSI

>member
-51 GSVDISWA
+51 GTVDISWA

-65 CTASGSWTGTKATS
+65 CSAPWTTQTGTS
-79 GSETVTISSAGNNT
+79 GTETVTITTAGNNT
-93 FTISCTGEGGSSSRS
+93 FTISCTGEGGSSSQS

-125 ISGASVFV
+125 ISGASIFI

-141 DSDETSTTSGSDG
+141 DSGETSTTSGSDG

-190 YSSDNFMITPVT
+190 YSSDSFMITPVT

-213 YNTLGLDSTIDIN
+213 YNTLGLDSSIDIN

-241 VLYEKGNQLTV
+241 LLYEKGNQLTV

-282 NTEHTATS
+282 STEHTATS

-305 DNLVTA
+305 DNLVAA

-363 NGSAEVTLVNS
+363 NGSAEVALVNS
-374 YTSDVLNYIAT
+374 YSSDVLNYIAT

-402 DTISLQEDATVS
+402 DTISLQEDASVS

-471 SASSTV
+471 SASSSV

-491 ISTSINYNENSTVT
+491 IATSINYDENSTVT

-522 SGTDAESFNITGNI
+522 SGTDAELFNITGNTI
-536 ITFKTPPDFE
+536 SFKTPPDFE

-561 ETIEKTITINIT
+561 ETIEKNITINIT
-573 DINESVGYK
+573 DINESIGYK

>member
-15 LILSSCGGGG
+15 FILSSCGGGG

-51 GSVDISWA
+51 GTVDISWA

-65 CTASGSWTGTKATS
+65 CSAPWTTQTGTS
-79 GSETVTISSAGNNT
+79 GTETVTITTAGSNN

-133 DTDSDYIM
+133 DADSDYIM

-241 VLYEKGNQLTV
+241 MLYEKGNQLTV

-316 SADNKAN
+316 SSDNKAN

-336 VKSTDALTSSVIRFS
+336 VKSTDTLTSSVIRFS
-351 TNTFQTDFVSIA
+351 TNTFQTDFISIA
-363 NGSAEVTLVNS
+363 NGSAEVGLVNS
-374 YTSDVLNYIAT
+374 YSSDVLNYIAT

-390 ASDIQPTILAFA
+390 AADIQPTILAFA
-402 DTISLQEDATVS
+402 DSISLQEDSTVS
-414 FSPLL
+414 FSPLI
-419 NDSLTTGSAFVITV
+419 NDSLTTGSAFVITT
-433 SSPQNGSVSIS
+433 SSPLNGSVSIS

-471 SASSTV
+471 TASSSV

-491 ISTSINYNENSTVT
+491 IASTISYKENDTVT
-505 IDASAAD
+505 IDPSALD
-512 VDGDDITLTL
+512 VDGDDLTLTI
-522 SGTDAESFNITGNI
+522 SGTDADSFTLTNNLISFNSS
-536 ITFKTPPDFE
+536 PDFE
-546 TKNSYSITLTVTDGV
+546 TKSSYVITLTLTDGV
-561 ETIEKTITINIT
+561 LSVEKTITININ
-573 DINESVGYK
+573 DINEDIGYK
-582 VPSSI
+582 VPTSI

>member
-51 GSVDISWA
+51 GTVDISWA

-65 CTASGSWTGTKATS
+65 CSAPWTTQTGTS
-79 GSETVTISSAGNNT
+79 GTETVTITTAGNNT
-93 FTISCTGEGGSSSRS
+93 FTISCTGEGGSSSQS

-125 ISGASVFV
+125 ISGASIFI

-141 DSDETSTTSGSDG
+141 DSGETSTTSGSDG

-202 SVAHFMPSQNI
+202 SIAHFMPSQNI
-213 YNTLGLDSTIDIN
+213 YNTLGLDSSIDIN

-241 VLYEKGNQLTV
+241 LLYEKGNQLTV

-305 DNLVTA
+305 DNLVAA

-363 NGSAEVTLVNS
+363 NGSAEVALVNS
-374 YTSDVLNYIAT
+374 YSSDVLNYIAT

-402 DTISLQEDATVS
+402 DTISLQEDASVS

-471 SASSTV
+471 SASSSV

-491 ISTSINYNENSTVT
+491 IASSINYDENSTVT

-522 SGTDAESFNITGNI
+522 SGTDAELFNITGNTI
-536 ITFKTPPDFE
+536 SFKTPPDFE

-561 ETIEKTITINIT
+561 ETIEKNITINIT
-573 DINESVGYK
+573 DINESIGYK

>member
-1 MRSNIKKVYILASL
+1 MRSNINKVYILTSL
-15 LILSSCGGGG
+15 LVLSSCGGGG

-37 ISSFTSSSSSVLLG
+37 ITSFTSSATSTLIG

-59 STNATS
+59 STNASS
-65 CTASGSWTGTKATS
+65 CSASGSWSGTKATS
-79 GSETVTISSAGNNT
+79 GSETISITTAGNNT
-93 FTISCTGEGGSSSRS
+93 FTITCTGEGGSSSQS

-117 AGITLDGY
+117 SGITLDGY

-133 DTDSDYIM
+133 DTDANYIM
-141 DSDETSTTSGSDG
+141 DSGETSTTSGSDG
-154 SFTIKYENGALISL
+154 SFAIKYENGALISL

-213 YNTLGLDSTIDIN
+213 YNTLGLDSSIDIN

-241 VLYEKGNQLTV
+241 LLYEKGNQLTV

-263 LKTTTD
+263 LKTSTD

-282 NTEHTATS
+282 NTEHMATS

-336 VKSTDALTSSVIRFS
+336 VKSTDTLTSSVIRFS

-363 NGSAEVTLVNS
+363 NGSAEVSLVNS
-374 YTSDVLNYIAT
+374 YTLDVLNYIAT

-414 FSPLL
+414 FSPLI
-419 NDSLTTGSAFVITV
+419 NDSLTTGSAFVITT
-433 SSPQNGSVSIS
+433 SSPLNGSVSIS

-452 SANFNGQDSFN
+452 SANFNGLDSFN

-471 SASSTV
+471 TASSTV

-491 ISTSINYNENSTVT
+491 IASVINYKENNTGT
-505 IDASAAD
+505 IDTAASD

-522 SGTDAESFNITGNI
+522 SGTDSELFNLTGNI
-536 ITFKTPPDFE
+536 LSFKTPPDFE
-546 TKNSYSITLTVTDGV
+546 TKDSYSITITLTDGV

>member
-65 CTASGSWTGTKATS
+65 CSAPWTTQTGTS
-79 GSETVTISSAGNNT
+79 GTETVTITTAGSNT

-141 DSDETSTTSGSDG
+141 DSGETSTTSGSDG

-202 SVAHFMPSQNI
+202 SIAHFMPSQNI
-213 YNTLGLDSTIDIN
+213 YNTLGLDSSIDIN

-241 VLYEKGNQLTV
+241 LLYEKGNQLTV

-282 NTEHTATS
+282 STEHTATS

-305 DNLVTA
+305 DNLVAA

-336 VKSTDALTSSVIRFS
+336 VKSTDTLTSSVIRFS
-351 TNTFQTDFVSIA
+351 TNTFQTDFISIA
-363 NGSAEVTLVNS
+363 NGSAEVGLVNS
-374 YTSDVLNYIAT
+374 YSSDVLNYIAT

-390 ASDIQPTILAFA
+390 AADIQPTILAFA
-402 DTISLQEDATVS
+402 DSISLQEDSTVS
-414 FSPLL
+414 FSPLI
-419 NDSLTTGSAFVITV
+419 NDSLTTGSAFVITT
-433 SSPQNGSVSIS
+433 SSPLNGSVSIS

-471 SASSTV
+471 TASSSV

-491 ISTSINYNENSTVT
+491 IASTISYKENDTVT
-505 IDASAAD
+505 IDPSALD
-512 VDGDDITLTL
+512 VDGDDLTLTI
-522 SGTDAESFNITGNI
+522 SGTDADSFTLTNNLISFNSS
-536 ITFKTPPDFE
+536 PDFE
-546 TKNSYSITLTVTDGV
+546 TKSSYVITLTLTDGV
-561 ETIEKTITINIT
+561 LSVEKTITININ
-573 DINESVGYK
+573 DINEDIGYK
-582 VPSSI
+582 VPTSI

>member
-51 GSVDISWA
+51 GTVDISWA

-65 CTASGSWTGTKATS
+65 CSAPWTTKTGTS
-79 GSETVTISSAGNNT
+79 GTETVTITTAGSNT

-141 DSDETSTTSGSDG
+141 DSGETSTTSGSDG
-154 SFTIKYENGALISL
+154 SFIIKYENGALISL

-202 SVAHFMPSQNI
+202 SIAHFMPSQNI

-305 DNLVTA
+305 DNLVAA

-336 VKSTDALTSSVIRFS
+336 VKSTDTLTSSVIRFS
-351 TNTFQTDFVSIA
+351 TNTFQTDFISIA

-374 YTSDVLNYIAT
+374 YSSDVLNYIAT

-390 ASDIQPTILAFA
+390 AADIQPTILAFA
-402 DTISLQEDATVS
+402 DSISLQEDSTVS
-414 FSPLL
+414 FSPLI
-419 NDSLTTGSAFVITV
+419 NDSLTTGSAFVITT
-433 SSPQNGSVSIS
+433 SSPLNGSVSIS

-471 SASSTV
+471 TASSSV

-491 ISTSINYNENSTVT
+491 IASTISYKENDTVT
-505 IDASAAD
+505 IDPSALD
-512 VDGDDITLTL
+512 VDGDDLTLTI
-522 SGTDAESFNITGNI
+522 SGTDADSFTLTNNLISFNSS
-536 ITFKTPPDFE
+536 PDFE
-546 TKNSYSITLTVTDGV
+546 TKSSYVITLTLTDGV
-561 ETIEKTITINIT
+561 LSVEKTITININ
-573 DINESVGYK
+573 DINEDIGYK
-582 VPSSI
+582 VPTSI

>member
-168 GGQDVDT
+168 GGQDIDT

-241 VLYEKGNQLTV
+241 MLYEKGNQLTV

-316 SADNKAN
+316 SSDNKAN

-336 VKSTDALTSSVIRFS
+336 VKSTDTLTSSVIRFS
-351 TNTFQTDFVSIA
+351 TNTFQTDFISIA
-363 NGSAEVTLVNS
+363 NGSAEVGLVNS
-374 YTSDVLNYIAT
+374 YSSDVLNYIAT

-390 ASDIQPTILAFA
+390 AADIQPTILAFA
-402 DTISLQEDATVS
+402 DSISLQEDSTVS
-414 FSPLL
+414 FSPLI
-419 NDSLTTGSAFVITV
+419 NDSLTTGSAFVITT
-433 SSPQNGSVSIS
+433 SSPLNGSVSIS

-471 SASSTV
+471 TASSSV

-491 ISTSINYNENSTVT
+491 IASTISYKENDTVT
-505 IDASAAD
+505 IDPSALD
-512 VDGDDITLTL
+512 VDGDDLTLTI
-522 SGTDAESFNITGNI
+522 SGTDADSFTLTNNLISFNSS
-536 ITFKTPPDFE
+536 PDFE
-546 TKNSYSITLTVTDGV
+546 TKSSYVITLTLTDGV
-561 ETIEKTITINIT
+561 LSVEKTITININ
-573 DINESVGYK
+573 DINEDIGYK
-582 VPSSI
+582 VPTSI

>member
-1 MRSNIKKVYILASL
+1 MHSNIKKVYILASL

-65 CTASGSWTGTKATS
+65 CSAPWTTQTGTS
-79 GSETVTISSAGNNT
+79 GTETVTITTAGSNT

-141 DSDETSTTSGSDG
+141 DSGETSTTSGSDG

-202 SVAHFMPSQNI
+202 SIAHFMPSQNI
-213 YNTLGLDSTIDIN
+213 YNTLGLDSSIDIN

-282 NTEHTATS
+282 STEHTATS

-305 DNLVTA
+305 DNLVAA

-336 VKSTDALTSSVIRFS
+336 VKSTDTLTSSVIRFS
-351 TNTFQTDFVSIA
+351 TNTFQTDFISIA
-363 NGSAEVTLVNS
+363 NGSAEVGLVNS
-374 YTSDVLNYIAT
+374 YSSDVLNYIAT

-390 ASDIQPTILAFA
+390 AADIQPTILAFA
-402 DTISLQEDATVS
+402 DSISLQEDSTVS
-414 FSPLL
+414 FSPLI
-419 NDSLTTGSAFVITV
+419 NDSLTTGSAFVITT
-433 SSPQNGSVSIS
+433 SSPLNGSVSIS

-471 SASSTV
+471 TASSSV

-491 ISTSINYNENSTVT
+491 IASTISYKENDTVT
-505 IDASAAD
+505 IDPSALD
-512 VDGDDITLTL
+512 VDGDDLTLTI
-522 SGTDAESFNITGNI
+522 SGTDADSFTLTNNLISFNSS
-536 ITFKTPPDFE
+536 PDFE
-546 TKNSYSITLTVTDGV
+546 TKSSYVITLTLTDGV
-561 ETIEKTITINIT
+561 LSVEKTITININ
-573 DINESVGYK
+573 DINEDIGYK
-582 VPSSI
+582 VPTSI

>member
-65 CTASGSWTGTKATS
+65 CSAPWTTQTGTS
-79 GSETVTISSAGNNT
+79 GTETVTITTAGSNT

-141 DSDETSTTSGSDG
+141 DSGETSTTSGSDG

-202 SVAHFMPSQNI
+202 SIAHFMPSQNI

-282 NTEHTATS
+282 STEHTATS

-305 DNLVTA
+305 DNLVAA

-336 VKSTDALTSSVIRFS
+336 VKSTDTLTSSVIRFS
-351 TNTFQTDFVSIA
+351 TNTFQTDFISIA
-363 NGSAEVTLVNS
+363 NGSAEVGLVNS
-374 YTSDVLNYIAT
+374 YSSDVLNYIAT

-390 ASDIQPTILAFA
+390 AADIQPTILAFA
-402 DTISLQEDATVS
+402 DSISLQEDSTVS
-414 FSPLL
+414 FSPLI
-419 NDSLTTGSAFVITV
+419 NDSLTTGSAFVITT
-433 SSPQNGSVSIS
+433 SSPLNGSVSIS

-471 SASSTV
+471 TASSSV

-491 ISTSINYNENSTVT
+491 IASTISYKENDTVT
-505 IDASAAD
+505 IDPSALD
-512 VDGDDITLTL
+512 VDGDDLTLTI
-522 SGTDAESFNITGNI
+522 SGTDADSFTLTNNLISFNSS
-536 ITFKTPPDFE
+536 PDFE
-546 TKNSYSITLTVTDGV
+546 TKSSYVITLTLTDGV
-561 ETIEKTITINIT
+561 LSVEKTITININ
-573 DINESVGYK
+573 DINEDIGYK
-582 VPSSI
+582 VPTSI

>member
-15 LILSSCGGGG
+15 FILSSCGGGG

-51 GSVDISWA
+51 GTVDISWA

-65 CTASGSWTGTKATS
+65 CSAPWTTQTGTS
-79 GSETVTISSAGNNT
+79 GTETVTITTAGSNN

-133 DTDSDYIM
+133 DADSDYIM

-241 VLYEKGNQLTV
+241 MLYEKGNQLTV

-316 SADNKAN
+316 SSDNKAN

-336 VKSTDALTSSVIRFS
+336 VKSTDTLTSSVIRFS
-351 TNTFQTDFVSIA
+351 TNTFQTDFISIA
-363 NGSAEVTLVNS
+363 NGSAEVGLVNS
-374 YTSDVLNYIAT
+374 YSSDVLNYIAT

-390 ASDIQPTILAFA
+390 AADIQPTILAFA
-402 DTISLQEDATVS
+402 DSISLQEDSTVS
-414 FSPLL
+414 FSPLI
-419 NDSLTTGSAFVITV
+419 NDSLTTGSAFVITT
-433 SSPQNGSVSIS
+433 SSPLNGSVSIS

-471 SASSTV
+471 TASSSV

-491 ISTSINYNENSTVT
+491 IASTISYKENDTDT
-505 IDASAAD
+505 IDPSALD
-512 VDGDDITLTL
+512 VDGDDLTLTI
-522 SGTDAESFNITGNI
+522 SGTDADSFTLTNNLISFNSS
-536 ITFKTPPDFE
+536 PDFE
-546 TKNSYSITLTVTDGV
+546 TKSSYVITLTLTDGV
-561 ETIEKTITINIT
+561 LSVEKTITININ
-573 DINESVGYK
+573 DINEDIGYK
-582 VPSSI
+582 VPTSI

>member
-51 GSVDISWA
+51 GTVDISWA

-65 CTASGSWTGTKATS
+65 CSAPWTTQTGTS
-79 GSETVTISSAGNNT
+79 GTETVTITTAGSNT

-125 ISGASVFV
+125 ISGANVFV

-141 DSDETSTTSGSDG
+141 DSGETSTTSGSDG

-202 SVAHFMPSQNI
+202 SIAHFMPSQNI

-241 VLYEKGNQLTV
+241 LLYEKGNQLTV

-305 DNLVTA
+305 DNLVAA

-363 NGSAEVTLVNS
+363 NGSAEVALVNS
-374 YTSDVLNYIAT
+374 YSSDVLNYIAT

-402 DTISLQEDATVS
+402 DTISLQEDASVS

-433 SSPQNGSVSIS
+433 SSPQNGSFSIS
-444 GETLTYTP
+444 CETLTYTP

-471 SASSTV
+471 SASSSV

-491 ISTSINYNENSTVT
+491 IASSINYDENSTVT

-522 SGTDAESFNITGNI
+522 SGTDAELFNITGNTI
-536 ITFKTPPDFE
+536 SFKTPPDFE

-561 ETIEKTITINIT
+561 ETIEKNITINIT
-573 DINESVGYK
+573 DINESIGYK